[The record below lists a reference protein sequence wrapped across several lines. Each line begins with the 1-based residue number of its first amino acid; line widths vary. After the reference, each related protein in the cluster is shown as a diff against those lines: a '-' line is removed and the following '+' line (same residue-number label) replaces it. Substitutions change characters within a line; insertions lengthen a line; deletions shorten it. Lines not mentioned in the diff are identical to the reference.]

1 MLYARTLIQQPK
13 GGKRHFEG
21 RKFTLNVEHQLVAS
35 AENICIHPPSALPKL
50 PGMPQEI
57 NHKKEKKKNKKT
69 KKQEWE
75 SKKKRDFG
83 N

>member
-35 AENICIHPPSALPKL
+35 AEYICIHPPSALPKL

-57 NHKKEKKKNKKT
+57 NHKKEKKKT